1 MSKSFDTGFLVMTT
15 EFAVCFRQPPATMDP
30 GHGTPAGRKEQKM
43 EIAVQIRK
51 HRTESGLSQK
61 DLADK
66 IYVTRQ
72 TVSNWENG
80 KSYPDIQS
88 LLLLSQ
94 LFGVTVDQ
102 LIKGDLETMK
112 QEISQEAVDTFNRES
127 RIFAAMCIV
136 SAVTFIPAAALG
148 FSRNQ
153 WWVLG
158 LWVFLYGLT
167 MHEAF
172 RVEKLKK
179 NHNLHT
185 YREIVAYSE
194 GRTLEE
200 LEAAEE
206 RGKRPYQAVFKV
218 LAGAA
223 VGVLLAALA
232 IWVAEFFGG

>member
-1 MSKSFDTGFLVMTT
+1 
-15 EFAVCFRQPPATMDP
+15 
-30 GHGTPAGRKEQKM
+30 M

-179 NHNLHT
+179 NQNLHT

-194 GRTLEE
+194 GRSLEE

-223 VGVLLAALA
+223 VGVLLAAPA

>member
-1 MSKSFDTGFLVMTT
+1 
-15 EFAVCFRQPPATMDP
+15 
-30 GHGTPAGRKEQKM
+30 M
-43 EIAVQIRK
+43 EIAAQIRK

-61 DLADK
+61 DMADK
-66 IYVTRQ
+66 IFVTRQ
-72 TVSNWENG
+72 TVSNWENS

-94 LFGVTVDQ
+94 LFGVSVDQ

-112 QEISQEAVDTFNRES
+112 QEISQEAVDSFNRES
-127 RIFAAMCIV
+127 RIFAVMCIV
-136 SAVTFIPAAALG
+136 SAVTFIPLAALALA
-148 FSRNQ
+148 RDQ
-153 WWVLG
+153 WWAIA
-158 LWVFLYGLT
+158 LWAIMYAVT
-167 MHEAF
+167 MYEAF

>member
-1 MSKSFDTGFLVMTT
+1 
-15 EFAVCFRQPPATMDP
+15 
-30 GHGTPAGRKEQKM
+30 M

-172 RVEKLKK
+172 RVEKLKR

>member
-1 MSKSFDTGFLVMTT
+1 
-15 EFAVCFRQPPATMDP
+15 
-30 GHGTPAGRKEQKM
+30 M
-43 EIAVQIRK
+43 EIAAQIRK
-51 HRTESGLSQK
+51 HRQQAGLSQEQ
-61 DLADK
+61 LAQN

-72 TVSNWENG
+72 TVSNWETG
-80 KSYPDIQS
+80 KSYPDIHS
-88 LLLLSQ
+88 LLLLSS
-94 LFGVTVDQ
+94 LFDVTVDQ
-102 LIKGDLETMK
+102 LIKGDIETMK
-112 QEISQEAVDTFNRES
+112 QEISQDEVRTFNREA
-127 RIFAAMCIV
+127 RVFAALCLLP
-136 SAVTFIPAAALG
+136 AVTFIPAAALG

-158 LWVFLYGLT
+158 LWMFLYGLT
-167 MHEAF
+167 VYEAF

-206 RGKRPYQAVFKV
+206 RGKRPYQAVFNV
-218 LAGAA
+218 LASAA

-232 IWVAEFFGG
+232 IWVAGFLGG

>member
-1 MSKSFDTGFLVMTT
+1 
-15 EFAVCFRQPPATMDP
+15 
-30 GHGTPAGRKEQKM
+30 M

-194 GRTLEE
+194 GRSLEE

-232 IWVAEFFGG
+232 IWVAGFFGG

>member
-1 MSKSFDTGFLVMTT
+1 
-15 EFAVCFRQPPATMDP
+15 
-30 GHGTPAGRKEQKM
+30 M
-43 EIAVQIRK
+43 EIAAQIRK
-51 HRTESGLSQK
+51 HRQQAGLSQEQ
-61 DLADK
+61 LAQN

-72 TVSNWENG
+72 TVSNWETG

>member
-1 MSKSFDTGFLVMTT
+1 
-15 EFAVCFRQPPATMDP
+15 
-30 GHGTPAGRKEQKM
+30 M
-43 EIAVQIRK
+43 EIAAQIRK
-51 HRTESGLSQK
+51 HRQQAGLSQEQ
-61 DLADK
+61 LAQN

-72 TVSNWENG
+72 TVSNWETG
-80 KSYPDIQS
+80 KSYPDIHS
-88 LLLLSQ
+88 LLLLSR
-94 LFGVTVDQ
+94 LFDVTVDQ
-102 LIKGDLETMK
+102 LIKGDIETMK
-112 QEISQEAVDTFNRES
+112 QEISQEAVDSFNRES

-148 FSRNQ
+148 LSRNQ

-158 LWVFLYGLT
+158 LWVCLCGLT
-167 MHEAF
+167 MYKAF

-223 VGVLLAALA
+223 VGGLLAALA
-232 IWVAEFFGG
+232 IWVAGFLGG

>member
-1 MSKSFDTGFLVMTT
+1 
-15 EFAVCFRQPPATMDP
+15 
-30 GHGTPAGRKEQKM
+30 M

-112 QEISQEAVDTFNRES
+112 QEISQEAVDSFNREG
-127 RIFAAMCIV
+127 RVFAALCFL

-148 FSRNQ
+148 LSRNQ

-158 LWVFLYGLT
+158 LWVCLYGLT
-167 MHEAF
+167 MYEAF

-194 GRTLEE
+194 GRSLEE

-232 IWVAEFFGG
+232 IWVAGFLGG

>member
-1 MSKSFDTGFLVMTT
+1 
-15 EFAVCFRQPPATMDP
+15 
-30 GHGTPAGRKEQKM
+30 M

-179 NHNLHT
+179 NQNLHT
-185 YREIVAYSE
+185 YREVVAYSE
-194 GRTLEE
+194 GRSLEE

-232 IWVAEFFGG
+232 IWVAGFFGG

>member
-1 MSKSFDTGFLVMTT
+1 
-15 EFAVCFRQPPATMDP
+15 
-30 GHGTPAGRKEQKM
+30 M

-112 QEISQEAVDTFNRES
+112 QEISQEAVDSFNREG

-167 MHEAF
+167 MYEAF

-194 GRTLEE
+194 GRSLEE

-218 LAGAA
+218 LASAA

-232 IWVAEFFGG
+232 IWVAGFFGG

>member
-1 MSKSFDTGFLVMTT
+1 
-15 EFAVCFRQPPATMDP
+15 
-30 GHGTPAGRKEQKM
+30 M
-43 EIAVQIRK
+43 EIAAQIRK
-51 HRTESGLSQK
+51 HRQQAGLSQEQ
-61 DLADK
+61 LAQN

-72 TVSNWENG
+72 TVSNWETG
-80 KSYPDIQS
+80 KSYPDIHS
-88 LLLLSQ
+88 LLLLSR
-94 LFGVTVDQ
+94 LFDVTVDQ
-102 LIKGDLETMK
+102 LIKGDIETMK
-112 QEISQEAVDTFNRES
+112 QEISQEAVDSFNRES

>member
-1 MSKSFDTGFLVMTT
+1 
-15 EFAVCFRQPPATMDP
+15 
-30 GHGTPAGRKEQKM
+30 
-43 EIAVQIRK
+43 
-51 HRTESGLSQK
+51 
-61 DLADK
+61 
-66 IYVTRQ
+66 
-72 TVSNWENG
+72 
-80 KSYPDIQS
+80 
-88 LLLLSQ
+88 
-94 LFGVTVDQ
+94 
-102 LIKGDLETMK
+102 MK

-179 NHNLHT
+179 NQNLHT

-194 GRTLEE
+194 GRSLEE

-232 IWVAEFFGG
+232 IWVAGFFGG

>member
-1 MSKSFDTGFLVMTT
+1 
-15 EFAVCFRQPPATMDP
+15 
-30 GHGTPAGRKEQKM
+30 M

-51 HRTESGLSQK
+51 HRTESVLSQK

-232 IWVAEFFGG
+232 IWVAGFFGG

>member
-1 MSKSFDTGFLVMTT
+1 
-15 EFAVCFRQPPATMDP
+15 
-30 GHGTPAGRKEQKM
+30 M
-43 EIAVQIRK
+43 EIAAQIRK
-51 HRTESGLSQK
+51 HRQQAGLSQEQ
-61 DLADK
+61 LAQN

-72 TVSNWENG
+72 TVSNWETG
-80 KSYPDIQS
+80 KSYPDIHS
-88 LLLLSQ
+88 LLLLSS
-94 LFGVTVDQ
+94 LFDVTVDQ
-102 LIKGDLETMK
+102 LIKGDIETMK
-112 QEISQEAVDTFNRES
+112 QEISQDEVRTFNREG
-127 RIFAAMCIV
+127 RVFAAFCFL

-148 FSRNQ
+148 LNRNQ

-167 MHEAF
+167 MYEAF

-194 GRTLEE
+194 GRSLEE

-206 RGKRPYQAVFKV
+206 RGKRPYQVIFKV
-218 LAGAA
+218 LGGAA

-232 IWVAEFFGG
+232 IWVAGFLGG

>member
-1 MSKSFDTGFLVMTT
+1 
-15 EFAVCFRQPPATMDP
+15 
-30 GHGTPAGRKEQKM
+30 M

-153 WWVLG
+153 WWGLG

-172 RVEKLKK
+172 RVETLKK
-179 NHNLHT
+179 NQNLHT

-194 GRTLEE
+194 GRSLEE

-232 IWVAEFFGG
+232 IWVAGFFGG

>member
-1 MSKSFDTGFLVMTT
+1 
-15 EFAVCFRQPPATMDP
+15 
-30 GHGTPAGRKEQKM
+30 M
-43 EIAVQIRK
+43 EIAAQIRK
-51 HRTESGLSQK
+51 HRQQAGLSQEQ
-61 DLADK
+61 LAQN

-72 TVSNWENG
+72 TVSNWETG
-80 KSYPDIQS
+80 KSYPDIHS
-88 LLLLSQ
+88 LLLLSR
-94 LFGVTVDQ
+94 LFDVTVDQ
-102 LIKGDLETMK
+102 LIKGDIETMK
-112 QEISQEAVDTFNRES
+112 QEISQEAVDSFNRES

-148 FSRNQ
+148 LSRNQ

-167 MHEAF
+167 MYEAF

-206 RGKRPYQAVFKV
+206 RGKRPYQAVFNV
-218 LAGAA
+218 LASAA

-232 IWVAEFFGG
+232 IWVAGFFGG

>member
-1 MSKSFDTGFLVMTT
+1 
-15 EFAVCFRQPPATMDP
+15 
-30 GHGTPAGRKEQKM
+30 M

-179 NHNLHT
+179 NQNLHT

-194 GRTLEE
+194 GRSLEE

-206 RGKRPYQAVFKV
+206 SGKRPYQAVFKV

-232 IWVAEFFGG
+232 IWVAGFFGG

>member
-1 MSKSFDTGFLVMTT
+1 
-15 EFAVCFRQPPATMDP
+15 
-30 GHGTPAGRKEQKM
+30 M
-43 EIAVQIRK
+43 EIAAQIRK
-51 HRTESGLSQK
+51 HRQQAGLSQEQ
-61 DLADK
+61 LAQN

-72 TVSNWENG
+72 TVSNWETG
-80 KSYPDIQS
+80 KSYPDIHS
-88 LLLLSQ
+88 LLLLSS
-94 LFGVTVDQ
+94 LFDVTVDQ
-102 LIKGDLETMK
+102 LIKGDIETMK
-112 QEISQEAVDTFNRES
+112 QEISQEAVDSFNRES

-206 RGKRPYQAVFKV
+206 RGKRPYQAVFNV
-218 LAGAA
+218 LASAA

-232 IWVAEFFGG
+232 IWVAGFFGG

>member
-1 MSKSFDTGFLVMTT
+1 
-15 EFAVCFRQPPATMDP
+15 
-30 GHGTPAGRKEQKM
+30 M

-179 NHNLHT
+179 NQNLHT

-232 IWVAEFFGG
+232 IWVAGFFGG

>member
-1 MSKSFDTGFLVMTT
+1 
-15 EFAVCFRQPPATMDP
+15 
-30 GHGTPAGRKEQKM
+30 M

-51 HRTESGLSQK
+51 HRTESALSQK

-194 GRTLEE
+194 GRSLEE

-232 IWVAEFFGG
+232 IWVAGFFGG

>member
-1 MSKSFDTGFLVMTT
+1 
-15 EFAVCFRQPPATMDP
+15 
-30 GHGTPAGRKEQKM
+30 M

>member
-1 MSKSFDTGFLVMTT
+1 
-15 EFAVCFRQPPATMDP
+15 
-30 GHGTPAGRKEQKM
+30 M

-148 FSRNQ
+148 FSRNK

-179 NHNLHT
+179 NQNLHT

-194 GRTLEE
+194 GRSLEE

-232 IWVAEFFGG
+232 IWVAGFFGG

>member
-1 MSKSFDTGFLVMTT
+1 
-15 EFAVCFRQPPATMDP
+15 
-30 GHGTPAGRKEQKM
+30 M
-43 EIAVQIRK
+43 EIAAQIRK
-51 HRTESGLSQK
+51 HRQQAGLSQEQ
-61 DLADK
+61 LAQN

-72 TVSNWENG
+72 TVSNWETG
-80 KSYPDIQS
+80 KSYPDIHS
-88 LLLLSQ
+88 LLLLSR
-94 LFGVTVDQ
+94 LFDVTVDQ
-102 LIKGDLETMK
+102 LIKGDIETMK
-112 QEISQEAVDTFNRES
+112 QEISQEAVDSFNRES

-148 FSRNQ
+148 LSRNQ

-206 RGKRPYQAVFKV
+206 RGKRPYQAVFNV
-218 LAGAA
+218 LASAA

-232 IWVAEFFGG
+232 IWVAGFLGG

>member
-1 MSKSFDTGFLVMTT
+1 
-15 EFAVCFRQPPATMDP
+15 
-30 GHGTPAGRKEQKM
+30 M
-43 EIAVQIRK
+43 EIAAQIRK
-51 HRTESGLSQK
+51 HRQQAGLSQEQ
-61 DLADK
+61 LAQN

-72 TVSNWENG
+72 TVSNWETG
-80 KSYPDIQS
+80 KSYPDIHS
-88 LLLLSQ
+88 LLLLSR
-94 LFGVTVDQ
+94 LFDVTVDQ
-102 LIKGDLETMK
+102 LIKGDIETMK
-112 QEISQEAVDTFNRES
+112 QEISQEAVDSFNRES

-148 FSRNQ
+148 LSRNQ

-167 MHEAF
+167 MYEAF

-232 IWVAEFFGG
+232 IWVAGFFGG

>member
-1 MSKSFDTGFLVMTT
+1 
-15 EFAVCFRQPPATMDP
+15 
-30 GHGTPAGRKEQKM
+30 M

-179 NHNLHT
+179 NQNLHT

-194 GRTLEE
+194 GRSLEE

-232 IWVAEFFGG
+232 IWVAGFFGG

>member
-1 MSKSFDTGFLVMTT
+1 
-15 EFAVCFRQPPATMDP
+15 
-30 GHGTPAGRKEQKM
+30 M
-43 EIAVQIRK
+43 EIAAQIRK
-51 HRTESGLSQK
+51 HRQQAGLSQEQ
-61 DLADK
+61 LAQN

-72 TVSNWENG
+72 TVSNWETG
-80 KSYPDIQS
+80 KSYPDIHS
-88 LLLLSQ
+88 LLLLSS
-94 LFGVTVDQ
+94 LFDVTVDQ
-102 LIKGDLETMK
+102 LIKGDIETMK
-112 QEISQEAVDTFNRES
+112 QEISQEAVDSFNRES

-148 FSRNQ
+148 LSRNQ

-167 MHEAF
+167 MYEAF

-206 RGKRPYQAVFKV
+206 RGKRPYQAVFNV
-218 LAGAA
+218 LASAA

-232 IWVAEFFGG
+232 IWVAGFFGG

>member
-1 MSKSFDTGFLVMTT
+1 
-15 EFAVCFRQPPATMDP
+15 
-30 GHGTPAGRKEQKM
+30 M
-43 EIAVQIRK
+43 EIAAQIRK
-51 HRTESGLSQK
+51 HRQQAGLSQEQ
-61 DLADK
+61 LAQN

-72 TVSNWENG
+72 TVSNWETG
-80 KSYPDIQS
+80 KSYPDIHS
-88 LLLLSQ
+88 LLLLSR
-94 LFGVTVDQ
+94 LFDVTVDQ
-102 LIKGDLETMK
+102 LIKGDIETMK
-112 QEISQEAVDTFNRES
+112 QEISQDEVCTFNREA
-127 RIFAAMCIV
+127 RVFAALCLL

-167 MHEAF
+167 MYEAF

-206 RGKRPYQAVFKV
+206 RGKRPYQAVFNV
-218 LAGAA
+218 LASAA

-232 IWVAEFFGG
+232 IWVAGFLGG

>member
-1 MSKSFDTGFLVMTT
+1 
-15 EFAVCFRQPPATMDP
+15 
-30 GHGTPAGRKEQKM
+30 M

-51 HRTESGLSQK
+51 HRTESGVSQK

>member
-1 MSKSFDTGFLVMTT
+1 
-15 EFAVCFRQPPATMDP
+15 
-30 GHGTPAGRKEQKM
+30 M

-179 NHNLHT
+179 NQNLHT

-194 GRTLEE
+194 GRSLEE

>member
-1 MSKSFDTGFLVMTT
+1 
-15 EFAVCFRQPPATMDP
+15 
-30 GHGTPAGRKEQKM
+30 M
-43 EIAVQIRK
+43 EIAAQIRK

-61 DLADK
+61 DMADK
-66 IYVTRQ
+66 IFVTRQ

-94 LFGVTVDQ
+94 LFGVSVDQ

-112 QEISQEAVDTFNRES
+112 QEISQEAVDSFNRES
-127 RIFAAMCIV
+127 RIFAVMCIV
-136 SAVTFIPAAALG
+136 SAVTFIPAAALALA
-148 FSRNQ
+148 RDQ
-153 WWVLG
+153 WWAIA
-158 LWVFLYGLT
+158 LWVIMYAVT
-167 MHEAF
+167 MYEAF
-172 RVEKLKK
+172 QVEKLKK
-179 NHNLHT
+179 NQNLHT

-194 GRTLEE
+194 GRSLEE

-232 IWVAEFFGG
+232 IWVAGFFGG

>member
-1 MSKSFDTGFLVMTT
+1 
-15 EFAVCFRQPPATMDP
+15 
-30 GHGTPAGRKEQKM
+30 M
-43 EIAVQIRK
+43 EIAAQIRK
-51 HRTESGLSQK
+51 HRQQAGLSQEQ
-61 DLADK
+61 LAQN

-72 TVSNWENG
+72 TVSNWETG
-80 KSYPDIQS
+80 KSYPDIHS
-88 LLLLSQ
+88 LLLLSS
-94 LFGVTVDQ
+94 LFDVTVDQ
-102 LIKGDLETMK
+102 LIKGDIETMK
-112 QEISQEAVDTFNRES
+112 QEISQEAVDSFNRES
-127 RIFAAMCIV
+127 RIFAVMCIV

-148 FSRNQ
+148 LSRNQ

-167 MHEAF
+167 MYEAF

-206 RGKRPYQAVFKV
+206 RGKRPYQVIFKV
-218 LAGAA
+218 LGGAA

-232 IWVAEFFGG
+232 IWVAGFFGG

>member
-1 MSKSFDTGFLVMTT
+1 
-15 EFAVCFRQPPATMDP
+15 
-30 GHGTPAGRKEQKM
+30 M

-127 RIFAAMCIV
+127 RLFAAMCIV

-179 NHNLHT
+179 NQNLHT

-194 GRTLEE
+194 GRSLEE

-232 IWVAEFFGG
+232 IWVAGFFGG

>member
-1 MSKSFDTGFLVMTT
+1 
-15 EFAVCFRQPPATMDP
+15 
-30 GHGTPAGRKEQKM
+30 M

-206 RGKRPYQAVFKV
+206 RGKRPYQAGFKV

>member
-1 MSKSFDTGFLVMTT
+1 
-15 EFAVCFRQPPATMDP
+15 
-30 GHGTPAGRKEQKM
+30 M

-102 LIKGDLETMK
+102 LIKGDLDTMK

-179 NHNLHT
+179 NQNLHT

-232 IWVAEFFGG
+232 IWVAGFFGG

>member
-1 MSKSFDTGFLVMTT
+1 
-15 EFAVCFRQPPATMDP
+15 
-30 GHGTPAGRKEQKM
+30 M

-66 IYVTRQ
+66 IYVIRQ

-112 QEISQEAVDTFNRES
+112 QEISQEAVDSFNRES

>member
-1 MSKSFDTGFLVMTT
+1 
-15 EFAVCFRQPPATMDP
+15 
-30 GHGTPAGRKEQKM
+30 M
-43 EIAVQIRK
+43 EIAAQIRK
-51 HRTESGLSQK
+51 HRQQAGLSQEQ
-61 DLADK
+61 LAQN

-72 TVSNWENG
+72 TVSNWETG
-80 KSYPDIQS
+80 KSYPDIHS
-88 LLLLSQ
+88 LLLLSR
-94 LFGVTVDQ
+94 LFDVTVDQ
-102 LIKGDLETMK
+102 LIKGDIETMK
-112 QEISQEAVDTFNRES
+112 QEISQEAVDSFNRES

-148 FSRNQ
+148 LSRNQ

-158 LWVFLYGLT
+158 LWVSLYGLT
-167 MHEAF
+167 MYEAF

-206 RGKRPYQAVFKV
+206 RGKRPYQAVFNV
-218 LAGAA
+218 LASAA

-232 IWVAEFFGG
+232 IWVAGFLGG

>member
-1 MSKSFDTGFLVMTT
+1 
-15 EFAVCFRQPPATMDP
+15 
-30 GHGTPAGRKEQKM
+30 M

-172 RVEKLKK
+172 QVEKLKK
-179 NHNLHT
+179 NQNLHT

-194 GRTLEE
+194 GRSLEE

-232 IWVAEFFGG
+232 IWVAGFFGG